1 METKVDIQKLQLLND
16 RLTQTI
22 DALNQ
27 VRMLAHGIQH
37 TAASPWGYSAFGAP
51 FGVAPQYW
59 PYAQQFGVSP
69 YSVSPWQ
76 VPFASPFVGGIQHTS
91 SPWGT
96 SPYLGGYQTTPF
108 AQSPYFTGI
117 QHTSPFSQSPYI
129 SAFQQTSPFVA
140 AFQQSTPTFSGSPYV
155 GNGISHS
162 SWDPSWQMR
171 SQTMPWT

>member
-1 METKVDIQKLQLLND
+1 METKVDIQKLQLLNE
-16 RLTQTI
+16 RLAQTI

-37 TAASPWGYSAFGAP
+37 TAASPWGYSAYGTP
-51 FGVAPQYW
+51 FGVSPQYW
-59 PYAQQFGVSP
+59 QYGSQFGVSP

-76 VPFASPFVGGIQHTS
+76 MPFASPFSGIQHTT
-91 SPWGT
+91 SPW
-96 SPYLGGYQTTPF
+96 SPYVGGYQTTPF

-117 QHTSPFSQSPYI
+117 QHTTPTFSQSPYV
-129 SAFQQTSPFVA
+129 SAFQQTSPF
-140 AFQQSTPTFSGSPYV
+140 AFQQSSPTFSQSPYV

-171 SQTMPWT
+171 SQMLPWTQMS